1 MLCERRHRSMHIS
14 RKTRDSRFFALRFT
28 IYITRIINENCFSNK
43 ISLEVI
49 KLACI
54 FDLVFLRRRKKYEGI
69 KLTGNGTLM
78 KKNTRLSSGM
88 MSRILIEHCE
98 GEIVTF

>member
-1 MLCERRHRSMHIS
+1 MHIS

-54 FDLVFLRRRKKYEGI
+54 FDLVDLVFLRRRKKYEGI